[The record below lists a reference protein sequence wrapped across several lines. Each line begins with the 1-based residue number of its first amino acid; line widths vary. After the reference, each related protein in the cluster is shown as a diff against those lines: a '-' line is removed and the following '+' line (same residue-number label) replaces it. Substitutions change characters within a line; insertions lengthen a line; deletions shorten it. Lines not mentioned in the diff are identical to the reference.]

1 MATQLVP
8 GMPGWRPDHPCFTGT
23 KFFDFYGW
31 RVPLLEPGLEWCALI
46 ENVKFNP
53 YLDWAEVGS
62 RRGTGPGRGWADA
75 DGDSCMQLGPGP
87 VAARLLHR
95 VLGRRVA
102 VVAVRSAPLHL
113 PGTS

>member
-1 MATQLVP
+1 MNLRQQHTHLSLSCCCGSRRRIAVFHLPQSSTTMATQLVP

-53 YLDWAEVGS
+53 YLEWAEVGS
-62 RRGTGPGRGWADA
+62 RRGKGPGRVWA
-75 DGDSCMQLGPGP
+75 
-87 VAARLLHR
+87 
-95 VLGRRVA
+95 GR
-102 VVAVRSAPLHL
+102 
-113 PGTS
+113 